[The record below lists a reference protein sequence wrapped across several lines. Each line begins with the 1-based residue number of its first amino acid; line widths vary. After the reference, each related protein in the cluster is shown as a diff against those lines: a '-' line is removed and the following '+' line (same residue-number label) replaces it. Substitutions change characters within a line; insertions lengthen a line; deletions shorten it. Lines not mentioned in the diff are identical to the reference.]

1 MKGLIDASVVDF
13 KGSGEQKFVNKY
25 SAVVSGEPI
34 RDSLF
39 EMKKA
44 GMHIEITDLI
54 IPRVGDSL
62 DECADLTEWIRDNL
76 GPDTPIQFTR
86 FYPAYK
92 MMDYP
97 ETPYETL
104 KDHYDIAKRSG
115 LNYVY
120 IGNVPGNQFESTYC
134 PKCGALVIGRYGL
147 QMMEWKLDKDNRC
160 PSCKTTIPIVGKPSN

>member
-1 MKGLIDASVVDF
+1 
-13 KGSGEQKFVNKY
+13 
-25 SAVVSGEPI
+25 
-34 RDSLF
+34 
-39 EMKKA
+39 
-44 GMHIEITDLI
+44 
-54 IPRVGDSL
+54 
-62 DECADLTEWIRDNL
+62 
-76 GPDTPIQFTR
+76 
-86 FYPAYK
+86 